1 MKYELNR
8 SRSWVAQSHP
18 ALTLEI
24 DDVSLLAILVLQWYY
39 MSTRPKLQIDA
50 SAAVRERAKAVAYD
64 RGLSLTEFVLMA
76 LSKEG
81 DKKLA
86 SLIDKDL
93 GDRTKPGRPTLSPTK
108 KK

>member
-1 MKYELNR
+1 MHNDISKTGRL
-8 SRSWVAQSHP
+8 VTAQLSTEE
-18 ALTLEI
+18 AF
-24 DDVSLLAILVLQWYY
+24 LLAIHVLQWYY
-39 MSTRPKLQIDA
+39 MSSRPKLQIDA
-50 SAAVRERAKAVAYD
+50 SSAVRERAKAVAYD

-86 SLIDKDL
+86 SLIEKDL
-93 GDRTKPGRPTLSPTK
+93 GDRTKPGRPVLTPPK